1 MELPNEI
8 HPQDIH
14 EFTVFVADEYQKKSA
29 KVNHGKEWDDIV
41 RSALV
46 SITHETVIL
55 HRALGDLCVLG
66 WSGAAT
72 PIFRTMLDLM
82 VSLLA
87 IGHSSCP
94 PIAAFRYF
102 HAGYR
107 RETRR
112 SEKSKKWCADART
125 FLMARI
131 SMLPKEF
138 QSVAKETL
146 NEKDG
151 AYWFQPEFKKPR
163 EIVERFGND
172 QFQWLYH
179 TFSAAAHGGFFG
191 LRYFRDGPFELSIN
205 PRLPM
210 GRAGAKLILH
220 SSRLLV
226 DMIMA
231 RDSYERL
238 GFKENQGL
246 ILSYFDKVIL
256 PAS

>member
-1 MELPNEI
+1 MELSGDI
-8 HPQDIH
+8 HPKDIH
-14 EFTVFVADEYQKKSA
+14 EFTTFITDEYQKKSA
-29 KVNHGKEWDDIV
+29 EVNKDKEWDDIV

-55 HRALGDLCVLG
+55 HRALGDLCLRG

-94 PIAAFRYF
+94 PVAAFRYF
-102 HAGYR
+102 HVGYR
-107 RETRR
+107 KETRNDK
-112 SEKSKKWCADART
+112 KSKQWRVDARA

-131 SMLPKEF
+131 STLPQEF
-138 QSVAKETL
+138 QSGAKEML

-151 AYWFQPEFKKPR
+151 AYWFQPEFKKPT
-163 EIVERFGND
+163 EIVQRFGND
-172 QFQWLYH
+172 QFQWLYR

-191 LRYFRDGPFELSIN
+191 LRYFRDDPFGLSIN

-226 DMIMA
+226 EVIMV
-231 RDSYERL
+231 RDTYEKL
-238 GFKENQGL
+238 GFKENEGL
-246 ILSYFDKVIL
+246 ILNYFDSVIL
-256 PAS
+256 PAD

>member
-1 MELPNEI
+1 MKMPTEI
-8 HPQDIH
+8 YPKDIH
-14 EFTVFVADEYQKKSA
+14 EFCVFIADEYQKKSA
-29 KVNHGKEWDDIV
+29 KVNQSKEWDDIV

-55 HRALGDLCVLG
+55 HRGLGDLCFEG
-66 WSGAAT
+66 WSGAAA

-94 PIAAFRYF
+94 QIAAFRYF

-112 SEKSKKWCADART
+112 TEKSREWRADARR

-131 SMLPKEF
+131 SMLQEEF
-138 QSVAKETL
+138 QSAAKDVL

-151 AYWFQPEFKKPR
+151 AYWFQPEFKNPT

-172 QFQWLYH
+172 QFQWLYR

-191 LRYFRDGPFELSIN
+191 LRYFRDAPFELSIN

-210 GRAGAKLILH
+210 GSAAAKLILH

-226 DMIMA
+226 DVIMA
-231 RDSYERL
+231 RDGYERL
-238 GFKENQGL
+238 GFKENESS
-246 ILSYFDKVIL
+246 ILSYFDKVVL
-256 PAS
+256 PES